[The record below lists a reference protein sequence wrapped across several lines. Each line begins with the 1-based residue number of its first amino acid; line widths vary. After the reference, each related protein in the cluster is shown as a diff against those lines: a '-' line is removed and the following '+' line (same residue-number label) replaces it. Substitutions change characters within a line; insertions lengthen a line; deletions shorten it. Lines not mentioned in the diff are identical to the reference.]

1 MQALVAAAALLLAA
15 LPCHA
20 SSASDAP
27 ATALAPASLCAAPA
41 KPVAFSGYVPIGG
54 IDQWVTI
61 RGDRCDQPIVLVVHG
76 GPGNPLTPF
85 ADALFGDLEAEFVV
99 VQWDQRGAGRTF
111 GRNPHLAEAPLTLAQ
126 MTSDGVEVATR
137 VAAALKQPKV
147 ILLGGSWGSALAVHM
162 AKAKPAAFHAY
173 VGAGQLVQELDND
186 IDTVAR
192 LRALAEPSGDTTT
205 LAMLDALGAPP
216 WTNPRAFGQL
226 RRATRVYEAKASTPA
241 PAHWW
246 QPSAEYATPADAAAT
261 EAGEEYSYIQF
272 VGMTGGGML
281 SQIDLWK
288 LGTDFPLPITLIQGE
303 HDLVTTKDV
312 ARRWFDSLQAPEKS
326 FVLLAHTGH
335 DPNEEMMAAEGAAL
349 RRIRKSLAEAAAPK

>member
-1 MQALVAAAALLLAA
+1 MHALLAVAVLLLAA
-15 LPCHA
+15 LPSHA
-20 SSASDAP
+20 SP
-27 ATALAPASLCAAPA
+27 AGEAATVLAPASLCADPTM
-41 KPVAFSGYVPIGG
+41 PVAFSGYVPIGG

-111 GRNPHLAEAPLTLAQ
+111 GRNPQLADTPMTLAQ
-126 MTSDGVEVATR
+126 MTSDGVDVATR
-137 VAAALKQPKV
+137 VAAALRQPKV

-162 AKAKPAAFHAY
+162 AMANPTAFHAY
-173 VGAGQLVQELDND
+173 VGAGQLVQERENN
-186 IDTVAR
+186 IDAVAR
-192 LRALAEPSGDTTT
+192 LRALAEPAGDTAT
-205 LAMLDALGAPP
+205 LALLDALGPPP
-216 WTNPRAFGQL
+216 WTNPRSFGQL
-226 RRATRVYEAKASTPA
+226 RRATRVYEAKASTPS

-246 QPSAEYATPADAAAT
+246 QPSVEYATPADAAAL

-272 VGMTGGGML
+272 VGMTGGGIL

-303 HDLVTTKDV
+303 HDLVTTKEV
-312 ARRWFDSLQAPEKS
+312 ARRWFDSLQAPDKS
-326 FVLLAHTGH
+326 FVLLGHTGH
-335 DPNEEMMAAEGAAL
+335 DPNEEMMAAEAAAL
-349 RRIRKSLAEAAAPK
+349 RRIRTSLAAAAPR